1 MFFSDTKAT
10 QLVRKYQQALQ
21 KYQQT
26 GSARHLEESRA
37 LKTKLTR
44 LIAKNRTDKLK
55 RRANVIGVVGYNP
68 PKVNRAVGTCNQL
81 RQNKANGLILSK
93 TQKMMLKSCD
103 AGKMTKTA
111 GRKLMNAGRSTR
123 DTMRSTG
130 QLVKRSVDKTV
141 DKTRAAKHA
150 VTNQVRGVQAG
161 YAAYKAAKKASIA
174 NARQGRRAV
183 AAVKAWNQTR
193 NDPYALNF
201 SQNGLYTLGGAKLA
215 SKKPVIKKGS
225 ATTSVL
231 PKRLAYL

>member
-1 MFFSDTKAT
+1 MLFSDMKAT

-44 LIAKNRTDKLK
+44 LVAKNRTDKLK
-55 RRANVIGVVGYNP
+55 RRANVIGVLGYNP
-68 PKVNRAVGTCNQL
+68 PKVNRAMGTCDQL
-81 RQNKANGLILSK
+81 RQNKANGLIMSK
-93 TQKMMLKSCD
+93 SQKMMLKSCD
-103 AGKMTKTA
+103 VARATKVT
-111 GRKLMNAGRSTR
+111 GRKVMGAARTTR

-183 AAVKAWNQTR
+183 AAAKVWNQTR

-201 SQNGLYTLGGAKLA
+201 SQNGVYTMGGKKFAA
-215 SKKPVIKKGS
+215 KKPVIKKGS
-225 ATTSVL
+225 TNTSML
-231 PKRLAYL
+231 SKRLAYL

>member
-55 RRANVIGVVGYNP
+55 RRANVIGVLGYNP

-103 AGKMTKTA
+103 AGKFTKAA
-111 GRKLMNAGRSTR
+111 GRKVMSTGRSAQGAVK
-123 DTMRSTG
+123 SAG
-130 QLVKRSVDKTV
+130 QLVKRSVDKT
-141 DKTRAAKHA
+141 RAAKHT

-183 AAVKAWNQTR
+183 AAAKVWNKTR

-201 SQNGLYTLGGAKLA
+201 SQNGVYTVGGTRLTT
-215 SKKPVIKKGS
+215 KKPVIKSS